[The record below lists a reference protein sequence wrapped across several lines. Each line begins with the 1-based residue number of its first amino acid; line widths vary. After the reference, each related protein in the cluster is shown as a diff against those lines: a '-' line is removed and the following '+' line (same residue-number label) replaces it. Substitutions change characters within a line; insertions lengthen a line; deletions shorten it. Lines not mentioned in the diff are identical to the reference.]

1 MYAGML
7 ALAILGY
14 SLNQLFNLLH
24 RWLLFWHWG
33 MMRQREAE

>member
-14 SLNQLFNLLH
+14 ALNLLFNLLQ

-33 MMRQREAE
+33 MMSQKEEG

>member
-14 SLNQLFNLLH
+14 ALNQLFNLLQ
-24 RWLLFWHWG
+24 RLLLPWQQG
-33 MMRQREAE
+33 RQLVE

>member
-14 SLNQLFNLLH
+14 TLNQLFNLLQ
-24 RWLLFWHWG
+24 RRLLSWHWG
-33 MMRQREAE
+33 MMKRDLE

>member
-14 SLNQLFNLLH
+14 AINQLFNQLQRSLLA
-24 RWLLFWHWG
+24 WHWG
-33 MMRQREAE
+33 MIRQKDEG

>member
-14 SLNQLFNLLH
+14 TLNQVFNLLQ
-24 RWLLFWHWG
+24 RLLLPWHSG
-33 MMRQREAE
+33 LLRRNELE